1 MAAKATKQ
9 APANELP
16 GEELSSFSTNKADPN
31 NLRKA
36 YLAVLSEPIPASI
49 SALIERLRMVERA
62 RQEG

>member
-9 APANELP
+9 APTNELS
-16 GEELSSFSTNKADPN
+16 GEELSSFSTNEAHPDD
-31 NLRKA
+31 LRKA

-62 RQEG
+62 KQ